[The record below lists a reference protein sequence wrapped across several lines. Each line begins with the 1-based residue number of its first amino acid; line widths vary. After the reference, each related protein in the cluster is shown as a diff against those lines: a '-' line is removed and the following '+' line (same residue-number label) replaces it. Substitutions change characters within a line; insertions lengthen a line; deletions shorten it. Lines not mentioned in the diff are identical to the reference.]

1 MTPRIRVESGRVFL
15 FNRQQFKCTA
25 VYLNIMIFR
34 DFYFRRFSN
43 FQQYYNRLTSVR
55 TCFADKKQK

>member
-1 MTPRIRVESGRVFL
+1 M
-15 FNRQQFKCTA
+15 
-25 VYLNIMIFR
+25 YLNIMIFR

-55 TCFADKKQK
+55 TYFADMDKK